1 MIKCI
6 LNFEFELTRAT
17 WYVPRVKSDLLT
29 FNKEHLRSPL
39 VLLDVCDAQSSHFMC
54 VVGFFLCFPYFFSLF
69 AVCYDVDSLFSIY
82 EFDYPFILSSCAL
95 FFKDWSQTNKDN
107 WHFILCYVDD
117 NNYYLRVKH
126 EIIATDLKDNCVDNR
141 SRICQKCSDFAFLIR
156 TLVNRHWSDSCRRN
170 TLLVH

>member
-1 MIKCI
+1 MNSNLHEQHDMFHVWNRICLPLIRSTWDPHWFYWTCVMLSPHI
-6 LNFEFELTRAT
+6 L
-17 WYVPRVKSDLLT
+17 YVWLFFFYVFHT
-29 FNKEHLRSPL
+29 FFH
-39 VLLDVCDAQSSHFMC
+39 
-54 VVGFFLCFPYFFSLF
+54 YSLF
-69 AVCYDVDSLFSIY
+69 AMTLTVCFQFMSLITHLFY
-82 EFDYPFILSSCAL
+82 LLAL
-95 FFKDWSQTNKDN
+95 FFFKDWSQTNKDN

-156 TLVNRHWSDSCRRN
+156 TLVDRHWSDSCRRN